1 MQYTAEDYKILDEL
15 QEISI
20 ENFEAKYPIIE
31 GLIIA
36 LNMGKAGNIPLKDQ
50 LVKMKTRMVKELSKK
65 MAKVEDYSMTIRER
79 LEGGYLKGALE
90 VASVMTKKYFNES
103 VTSDLEK
110 KISQLINLCGDL
122 RGMYSIGQIKSN
134 KMATA

>member
-1 MQYTAEDYKILDEL
+1 VQYTAEDYKILDEL